1 METQNKYNRIVGKV
15 KELAE
20 ELTAKLKDK
29 ADEKTCTMFKQCFLS
44 TATTTLTV
52 LDDDSVY
59 LITGDIKAMWLR
71 DSSAQVVHYLPFAK
85 EHAEVRE
92 LISGL
97 IKKQFFCINMDPYAN
112 AFNPEPNGACWEHD
126 LTDMTDWEWERKY
139 EVDSLCYPVKLL
151 CDYFELTGDK
161 SVITD
166 EVKTGLSKI
175 IEVFGTE
182 QKHFEDSKYRFTRAN
197 CPPGDTLHNNGM
209 GEPVGFTGMTWSG
222 FRPSDDACRYGY
234 LIPSNLFAEAMLKRA
249 AALLKGE
256 FHDTGL
262 SEEAL
267 KLSKEITEGIE
278 RYGVLKDTEFGDIY
292 TYETDGL
299 GNTLFMDDA
308 NVPSLM
314 SLPWLGVCEKDDLRY
329 LNTRHAVLSH
339 MNPYYYEGKAAKG
352 IGSPHTPENYI
363 WHISLCMQG
372 LTSTDEKERA
382 ALMEMLK
389 NTDAGT
395 GFMHEGFDK
404 DDPEKFT
411 RSWFAWANSLFAL
424 FTMDHYGLI

>member
-29 ADEKTCTMFKQCFLS
+29 ADEKTLKMFKQCFMS
-44 TATTTLTV
+44 TAETTLKI
-52 LDDDSVY
+52 LDDGSVY

-85 EHAEVRE
+85 DIEEVRE

-97 IKKQFFCINMDPYAN
+97 IRKQFFCINMDPYAN

-126 LTDMTDWEWERKY
+126 ITDMTDWEWERKY

-151 CDYFELTGDK
+151 CDYFEKTKDK
-161 SVITD
+161 TVICD
-166 EVKTGLSKI
+166 EIRQGLSKI
-175 IEVFGTE
+175 IDVFKCE
-182 QKHFEDSKYRFTRAN
+182 QKHFEDSPYRFTRVN

-234 LIPSNLFAEAMLKRA
+234 LIPSNLFAAAVLKRA
-249 AALLKGE
+249 AALLKDE
-256 FHDTGL
+256 FHDTKL
-262 SEEAL
+262 SDEAL
-267 KLSKEITEGIE
+267 KLSGEITEGIE
-278 RYGVLKDTEFGDIY
+278 KYGVIKDSEFGEIY

-314 SLPWLGVCEKDDLRY
+314 SLPWLGVCEKDDARY
-329 LNTRHAVLSH
+329 LGTRRAVLSH
-339 MNPYYYEGKAAKG
+339 KNPYYYEGKAAKG

-372 LTSTDEKERA
+372 LTSDDENERA